1 MQGFLL
7 KLNKITAQPAL
18 IPHPAICLQG
28 YNRFGAF
35 DSSPL
40 SFWVNRTIATFESL
54 IILTSPVSVY
64 LKLAEVKPGIPPG
77 HPNLLPANTGN
88 QDQ

>member
-7 KLNKITAQPAL
+7 KLHKIPAQPLLEFL
-18 IPHPAICLQG
+18 IW
-28 YNRFGAF
+28 RFVF
-35 DSSPL
+35 KD
-40 SFWVNRTIATFESL
+40 TIVWRFRFFTIVILGESHSIPFESL